1 MAEITLPRR
10 NTTSTNGA
18 ANEHAELPG
27 LLSRVLED
35 GSRVIEL
42 ELQLLEAKLASSMM
56 AMIDRAI
63 AGLIILYASTIGGS
77 CLLAALI
84 LLLHG
89 WMPWWQCFAIGGV
102 VTIVCGLIVQALIKG
117 SSRPHEGNRG

>member
-1 MAEITLPRR
+1 VTKIALRKPDSRVANGVAE
-10 NTTSTNGA
+10 S
-18 ANEHAELPG
+18 HAELPG
-27 LLSRVLED
+27 LLSRLLED

-42 ELQLLEAKLASSMM
+42 ELQLLEEKLASSMM
-56 AMIDRAI
+56 AMIDRGI
-63 AGLIILYASTIGGS
+63 AGLITLYASMIGGS

-102 VTIVCGLIVQALIKG
+102 VTIVSGFIVNALIGG
-117 SSRPHEGNRG
+117 SSRPYERDKG